1 MIAFW
6 WAIGV
11 LTYLFVGGIVNRLM
25 SEEDEAIEIV
35 PLVVVWPIP
44 LMIIFGSEVGSW
56 IKKYWKDIY

>member
-6 WAIGV
+6 WTVGV
-11 LTYLFVGGIVNRLM
+11 LTYLFIGGIINGLL
-25 SEEDEAIEIV
+25 SEENEGIEIA
-35 PLVVVWPIP
+35 PLVVWPIP